1 MKKVAGF
8 TLIGLGIV
16 SSTIP
21 IIPGFL
27 LVGAGASMVS
37 KRFDLGLK
45 KVKRRYK
52 CHKNPKKGAMEIGRL
67 VLKKDMGVSNI
78 KNPKI

>member
-1 MKKVAGF
+1 MKKVAGV

-21 IIPGFL
+21 VIPGFL
-27 LVGAGASMVS
+27 LVGAGASMLS

-52 CHKNPKKGAMEIGRL
+52 CHRNPKKGAMEIGRL
-67 VLKKDMGVSNI
+67 VLKKEI
-78 KNPKI
+78 